1 MTLDDLILA
10 LCLIIPAVLGE
21 LLFLFLWFRQ
31 RRQRPNKQNWPE
43 ILGFNLVSLFIL
55 VTLALLGGEFYYR
68 FIYDTTD
75 AMACTRVSQRWVER
89 YAKLNDAG
97 FRDDARYRA
106 SIAPGLRRI
115 SFLGDSFTAGHGIK
129 RNADRFPDLIRAAHP
144 EWEIHLLAKPGS
156 DTGGE
161 IKRLQ
166 ELRVVNYRLDCVVL
180 VYCLND
186 VADLFP
192 EWTATIDRI
201 YTDPKQRPWLT
212 QHSYFLDLLYNRYR
226 LAREPL
232 TKDYYE
238 FVREGYRDAVWEKQK
253 ERLTDLHAHVKADGG
268 KLIVVT
274 FPFLHKLGADY
285 EYRSAHEKLNRF
297 WSELGV
303 PHLDLLP
310 AFTNQSPEKLVVN
323 RNDPHPNETAHRIAA
338 GEIEAFLKANLGG
351 EK

>member
-10 LCLIIPAVLGE
+10 LCLAVPAVLGE
-21 LLFLFLWFRQ
+21 LVFLFLWFRGWGT
-31 RRQRPNKQNWPE
+31 RPTKRNWPE
-43 ILGFNLVSLFIL
+43 ILGINLASLFIL

-68 FIYDTTD
+68 FVFDTTD

-89 YAKLNDAG
+89 YAKLNEAG
-97 FRDDARYRA
+97 FRDDTRYRA

-129 RNADRFPDLIRAAHP
+129 RNTDRFPDIIRAAHP
-144 EWEIHLLAKPGS
+144 EWEIHLIAKPGS

-161 IKRLQ
+161 IERLQ
-166 ELRVVNYRLDCVVL
+166 GLRTVNYQFDCVVL

-192 EWTATIDRI
+192 EWTATVSRI
-201 YTDPKQRPWLT
+201 YENPNDRHWLLR
-212 QHSYFLDLLYNRYR
+212 HSYFLDLLYNRYR

-232 TKDYYE
+232 AKDYYE
-238 FVREGYRDAVWEKQK
+238 FVREGYRGDVWEKQK
-253 ERLTDLHAHVKADGG
+253 ERLAALNKTARTNGG
-268 KLIVVT
+268 KLLVVT

-285 EYRSAHEKLNRF
+285 EYQFAHEELQRC
-297 WSELGV
+297 WAELGV

-310 AFTNQSPEKLVVN
+310 AFTNLPPAKLVVN
-323 RNDPHPNETAHRIAA
+323 RNDPHPNEAAHQIAA
-338 GEIEAFLKANLGG
+338 EKIEAFLKANLPV